1 MSTQAVASATN
12 AITGSS
18 TAASGASGS
27 STMNQNEFLQLLI
40 TQLQN
45 QDPLNPTDTNQFVD
59 EMCQLTGVQALT
71 NMQTDLDNVASSMQ
85 AGGMGQMAS
94 AIGDYMQV
102 SGTTI
107 SMGDEVV
114 LAPSGNYNSLTLTL
128 QDSSGAQTTQTF
140 ASGQSPVYNDT
151 SGNYTVVG
159 ATQTTNGVASSCNY
173 SVYRLIAGVQSG
185 SSGPSL
191 VASDGTAY
199 PASQVTEII
208 GSGSSNSTAGQ

>member
-1 MSTQAVASATN
+1 
-12 AITGSS
+12 
-18 TAASGASGS
+18 
-27 STMNQNEFLQLLI
+27 MNQNEFLQLLI

-71 NMQTDLDNVASSMQ
+71 NMQTDLDNVASSMK
-85 AGGMGQMAS
+85 ASGMGQMAS

-114 LAPSGNYNSLTLTL
+114 LSPSGNYDSLTLTL
-128 QDSSGAQTTQTF
+128 RNASGNETTQTF
-140 ASGQSPVYNDT
+140 GSGQSPVYNDT
-151 SGNYTVVG
+151 SGNYNIVG
-159 ATQTTNGVASSCNY
+159 ATQTTNGVASNCNY
-173 SVYRLIAGVQSG
+173 NVYRLIAGVQSG
-185 SSGPSL
+185 SSGASL

-199 PASQVTEII
+199 PTSQVTEII
-208 GSGSSNSTAGQ
+208 GSGSSNSSTAQ